1 MTLEHLLLNIWGSEV
16 GVIYPLVNIQKANW
30 KFTMLFI
37 GKSSINGP
45 FSIANCSK
53 FPEGNTFLWCQG
65 PSSSM
70 HLPHPQK
77 NYGGNPF
84 PELYDVSLLEGIY
97 IYTIM
102 VYI

>member
-70 HLPHPQK
+70 HLPHPEKTMVGTHFQS
-77 NYGGNPF
+77 YMM
-84 PELYDVSLLEGIY
+84 LVYWRVYIY
-97 IYTIM
+97 IDR
-102 VYI
+102 